1 MDYIDGIIDAP
12 YDTAESRAEMSAYRQ
27 TALDFLYRLG
37 CEYSIKAQ
45 DMRKLC
51 ELACINFDDLQ
62 KHKGEI
68 A

>member
-27 TALDFLYRLG
+27 TALDLFYRIG
-37 CEYSIKAQ
+37 CEYNIKTS

-51 ELACINFDDLQ
+51 ELACINFEDLQ
-62 KHKGEI
+62 RHKG
-68 A
+68 ATV

>member
-62 KHKGEI
+62 RHTG
-68 A
+68 ATA